1 MVWTLDA
8 PHGVELQFDGP
19 VEFYDLYGERFL
31 PKNPAR
37 GRYCVEISGHPV
49 YFVNGRMEARCAGAR
64 R

>member
-8 PHGVELQFDGP
+8 PHGVKLQFDGP